1 VAFSV
6 YCFTSLV
13 VSLPLVNHLLL
24 VDTLFLEVDMAGVG
38 LVEDFGNTL
47 VVLVVQHV
55 VVVELKR
62 LLLLWLQV
70 VLL

>member
-1 VAFSV
+1 
-6 YCFTSLV
+6 

-47 VVLVVQHV
+47 VVLVVYRV
-55 VVVELKR
+55 VVVQLKR
-62 LLLLWLQV
+62 L
-70 VLL
+70 